1 MAALDDLISQIPDES
16 LRERIRAE
24 MKRANRQKK
33 FGLVFEEHLPEATPL
48 YDIPVKRGSVVAK
61 KDGQVTDIYYV
72 EKIEDGQANCFHKAT
87 KERVVLPV
95 DVLVCVAQFGEPIY
109 PYLQPLDTVCNAPDS
124 DLWHTLIEADNYHA
138 LQLLEYLYAG
148 KVDCIYIDP
157 PYNTGARD
165 WKYNN
170 DYVDG
175 NDTYRHSKW
184 LSMMQKRLKLAKRL
198 LNPADSVM
206 IVTIDEKEYLH
217 LGCLLEEI
225 FPEAS
230 MQMISSVINPSGVSR
245 NNEFYRTDEYIFILR
260 FGCSVPAKVPLSDEW
275 ITAKTSGKDKLRW
288 RRIRRQGSHDTRAE
302 AANQFYPIYVSSDGK
317 QYVGTGDSLPL
328 NVPKESAAIP
338 DGVIAIWPLKPDGTE
353 GCWQISQQSVEELY
367 HQGFI
372 KITYTKKWG
381 ITPQYLA
388 KGEREKVA
396 RGQFPV
402 VGRDQ
407 YGTVITADS
416 VEAAPFVPGTQWR
429 ITPHNAREHGSK
441 MLRRMFGDKP
451 FDFSKSLYAVAD
463 VIKFFVSTK
472 PDALIL
478 DFFAGSGTTL
488 HAVNLLNCED
498 GGKRRCILVTNNEVS
513 EQEANLL
520 RSKGYNPGDPE
531 WEDLGIAHSVTWPR
545 TVSSITGLTV
555 GGKPISGQYGVNIDT
570 FESED
575 VLVVDEK
582 GNQKEQTFYRKISVP
597 CYPKIHKREMADGFK
612 ANAAF
617 FKLGFLDKNAVA
629 LGRQFKELLPVLWLK
644 AGAHGP
650 CPSLEEA
657 SEAPDMLVLP
667 VNRFAVLTDE
677 SQYETFAAQV
687 NGEEAITTVY
697 IVTDSEP
704 GYREMVSGLHAEDTY
719 QLYRD
724 YLDNFRINHG
734 GR

>member
-48 YDIPVKRGSVVAK
+48 YDIPVKRGSVVAT

-72 EKIEDGQANCFHKAT
+72 EKIEDGQAACFHKAT

-95 DVLVCVAQFGEPIY
+95 DALVCVAQFGEPIY

-372 KITYTKKWG
+372 KITYTKNG
-381 ITPQYLA
+381 
-388 KGEREKVA
+388 V
-396 RGQFPV
+396 
-402 VGRDQ
+402 
-407 YGTVITADS
+407 
-416 VEAAPFVPGTQWR
+416 
-429 ITPHNAREHGSK
+429 
-441 MLRRMFGDKP
+441 
-451 FDFSKSLYAVAD
+451 
-463 VIKFFVSTK
+463 
-472 PDALIL
+472 
-478 DFFAGSGTTL
+478 
-488 HAVNLLNCED
+488 
-498 GGKRRCILVTNNEVS
+498 
-513 EQEANLL
+513 LL
-520 RSKGYNPGDPE
+520 RNTWQKG
-531 WEDLGIAHSVTWPR
+531 SV
-545 TVSSITGLTV
+545 
-555 GGKPISGQYGVNIDT
+555 
-570 FESED
+570 
-575 VLVVDEK
+575 
-582 GNQKEQTFYRKISVP
+582 
-597 CYPKIHKREMADGFK
+597 KR
-612 ANAAF
+612 
-617 FKLGFLDKNAVA
+617 
-629 LGRQFKELLPVLWLK
+629 
-644 AGAHGP
+644 
-650 CPSLEEA
+650 
-657 SEAPDMLVLP
+657 
-667 VNRFAVLTDE
+667 
-677 SQYETFAAQV
+677 
-687 NGEEAITTVY
+687 
-697 IVTDSEP
+697 
-704 GYREMVSGLHAEDTY
+704 
-719 QLYRD
+719 
-724 YLDNFRINHG
+724 
-734 GR
+734 